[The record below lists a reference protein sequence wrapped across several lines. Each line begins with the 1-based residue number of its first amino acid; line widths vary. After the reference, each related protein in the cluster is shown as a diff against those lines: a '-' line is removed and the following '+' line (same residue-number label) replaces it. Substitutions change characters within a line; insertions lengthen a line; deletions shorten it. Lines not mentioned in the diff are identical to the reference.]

1 MVEKTGG
8 VWKMNLNSRIQDKQ
22 ITLSNERKI
31 TMKRA
36 LLVLLLVGIVLTAPS
51 IGLAQTYQLQV
62 ANQTVS
68 GSNFS
73 FDIYLLRTGETAL
86 YLANADFVLTF
97 NSGNF
102 TSPTVSITS
111 MDTQLETWYTLDASI
126 VSTNRCIVNVLPP
139 GVTSTAQLNARTLN
153 VSTSGLGSLIARV
166 QITGITTPSGMAGL
180 AWRNTVP
187 NATSLSSY
195 NTSNFNMYSVTNVA
209 SHIDP
214 DNTPLPVTLTSFNGT
229 VNANQGGVVLT
240 WKTASEVNNYGYTI
254 QRQSG
259 SESNFSDLAGA
270 FVAGKGTTA
279 EAQSYTYT
287 DLSLTSAGTYTYRLK
302 QTDLDGT
309 VHYSQSVVVAVTLT
323 DVAEVAP
330 REFQLTQNY
339 PNPFNPSTKVKFSVE
354 SSQHAIVKVY
364 NMLGEDVVTLFD
376 GQAEAGHYY
385 VATFD
390 ASRLASG
397 VYIYRITTD
406 SKSDVKKMLLMK

>member
-1 MVEKTGG
+1 
-8 VWKMNLNSRIQDKQ
+8 
-22 ITLSNERKI
+22 
-31 TMKRA
+31 MKRA
-36 LLVLLLVGIVLTAPS
+36 MLVLLMVGIVLTAPS

-68 GSNFS
+68 GSNFI
-73 FDIYLLRTGETAL
+73 FDIYLLRTGATEF

-97 NSGNF
+97 NNANF
-102 TSPTVSITS
+102 TSPAVTILAADAQLLNYGDVQGSI
-111 MDTQLETWYTLDASI
+111 ASA
-126 VSTNRCIVNVLPP
+126 NRCIINVAAPVV
-139 GVTSTAQLNARTLN
+139 GNATQLTTRALN
-153 VSTSGLGSLIARV
+153 VSATGLGSLIAHV
-166 QITGITTPSGMAGL
+166 QISGISNPTGSAGL
-180 AWRNTVP
+180 AWRNVTP
-187 NATSLSSY
+187 NATSLSAF
-195 NTSNFNMYSVTNVA
+195 NTSNYNQFAVTDTTH
-209 SHIDP
+209 HITP
-214 DNTPLPVTLTSFNGT
+214 DNTPLPVTLVSFSGA

-259 SESNFSDLAGA
+259 SETSFSDLDGA
-270 FVAGKGTTA
+270 FVAGKGTTT

-287 DLSLTSAGTYTYRLK
+287 DMSLPSAGTYTYRLK

-364 NMLGEDVVTLFD
+364 NMLGEEVATLFD
-376 GQAEAGHYY
+376 GVAEAGHYY

-397 VYIYRITTD
+397 VYIYRIKTD
-406 SKSDVKKMLLMK
+406 NKTDVKKMMLVK

>member
-1 MVEKTGG
+1 MEETSD
-8 VWKMNLNSRIQDKQ
+8 KMNMNSKIQDTQ
-22 ITLSNERKI
+22 TTLSIGRKI

-36 LLVLLLVGIVLTAPS
+36 MLVLLLVGIVLAAPS

-68 GSNFS
+68 GSNFT
-73 FDIYLLRTGETAL
+73 FDIYLLRTGTTAL

-97 NSGNF
+97 NNANF
-102 TSPTVSITS
+102 TSPGVSITAQ
-111 MDTQLETWYTLDASI
+111 DGQLETWYTLDASI
-126 VSTNRCIVNVLPP
+126 VSSNRCIVNVAPP
-139 GVTSTAQLNARTLN
+139 GIVSTAQLNARTLN

-166 QITGITTPSGMAGL
+166 QITGISNPTGTAGL

-187 NATSLSSY
+187 NATSLSAYDPS
-195 NTSNFNMYSVTNVA
+195 TFNMFSITNIA
-209 SHIDP
+209 NHIDP
-214 DNTPLPVTLTSFNGT
+214 DNTPLPVTLVSFSGA

-240 WKTASEVNNYGYTI
+240 WKTASEVNNYGYTV
-254 QRQSG
+254 QRQSS
-259 SESNFSDLAGA
+259 SEAGFSDLDGA
-270 FVAGKGTTA
+270 FVAGKGTTT

-287 DLSLTSAGTYTYRLK
+287 DMSLPSAGTYTYRLK

-364 NMLGEDVVTLFD
+364 NMLGEEVATLFD
-376 GQAEAGHYY
+376 GVAEAGHYY

-397 VYIYRITTD
+397 VYIYRIKTD
-406 SKSDVKKMLLMK
+406 SKTDVKKMLLVK